1 MGTLA
6 LMTEIIKN
14 PSFKE
19 EELTKLKTQRLANI
33 ERNRT
38 EPGYLASKRVS
49 ELNNHYPKG
58 HPLYAMSTEEEIAA
72 INSVTRQ
79 DLVDFYNK
87 YYGLGRST
95 LVVIGNFDSDAL
107 KSFMDSNF
115 KGFQSKVSYAE
126 IKDPYTKNKAVN
138 ENIITPDKKNAV
150 TYGVLGVEMSQYDD
164 DYPAMIIAGEVL
176 GGGFLNSRFADR
188 LRQKDGVSYGVGAN
202 FSADGDQGD
211 KNSSIFLYA
220 IYNPDNLEK
229 VQLGFKEELERFIA
243 DGITDEE
250 FSNAVNGW
258 VQGQSVSRAKDN
270 ELSSLVNN
278 NLYYNRTMDFH
289 KEMEAKMK
297 ALTKEDVNKAIK
309 KYIKPLS
316 EWTVVN
322 GGDFK

>member
-1 MGTLA
+1 
-6 LMTEIIKN
+6 
-14 PSFKE
+14 
-19 EELTKLKTQRLANI
+19 
-33 ERNRT
+33 
-38 EPGYLASKRVS
+38 
-49 ELNNHYPKG
+49 
-58 HPLYAMSTEEEIAA
+58 
-72 INSVTRQ
+72 
-79 DLVDFYNK
+79 
-87 YYGLGRST
+87 
-95 LVVIGNFDSDAL
+95 
-107 KSFMDSNF
+107 
-115 KGFQSKVSYAE
+115 
-126 IKDPYTKNKAVN
+126 
-138 ENIITPDKKNAV
+138 
-150 TYGVLGVEMSQYDD
+150 
-164 DYPAMIIAGEVL
+164 
-176 GGGFLNSRFADR
+176 
-188 LRQKDGVSYGVGAN
+188 VSYGVGAN
-202 FSADGDQGD
+202 FSADGDQVD

-258 VQGQSVSRAKDN
+258 IQAQTVSRAKDN

-289 KEMEAKMK
+289 KDMEAKMK